1 MNLFSLRN
9 KTILITGASSGIGR
23 ATAITCDEQGAN
35 LILIGRDEERLTN
48 TLNLLSNNNHKI
60 LLVDLTDFSALSTK
74 LNSIFNEIDVID
86 GIVNAAGI
94 TSTLPFRIF
103 KPKKLEEIFKINVT
117 AAFQLTKLLLPKL
130 NNKGTSIVFISSVMS
145 NFGDKGKTMYSITK
159 GGISA
164 GARCLALEYASK
176 KIRVNTI
183 APGIVN
189 TPMIQKAT
197 YKIDENLYNKTI
209 EKYPLGFGEAE
220 DVANCC
226 VFLLSDASRWITG
239 SEIVIDGGFS
249 AK

>member
-35 LILIGRDEERLTN
+35 LILIGRDEERLTI
-48 TLNLLSNNNHKI
+48 TLNLLSNNSHKI
-60 LLVDLTDFSALSTK
+60 LLVDLTDFSTLSTK

-164 GARCLALEYASK
+164 GARSLALEYA
-176 KIRVNTI
+176 
-183 APGIVN
+183 
-189 TPMIQKAT
+189 
-197 YKIDENLYNKTI
+197 
-209 EKYPLGFGEAE
+209 
-220 DVANCC
+220 
-226 VFLLSDASRWITG
+226 
-239 SEIVIDGGFS
+239 
-249 AK
+249 

>member
-23 ATAITCDEQGAN
+23 ATAISCDEQGAN
-35 LILIGRDEERLTN
+35 LILIGRDVERLTN
-48 TLNLLSNNNHKI
+48 TLNLLSNNSHKI

-117 AAFQLTKLLLPKL
+117 SAFQLTKLLLPKL

-164 GARCLALEYASK
+164 GARSLALEYASK

-189 TPMIQKAT
+189 TPMIQNAS
-197 YKIDENLYNKTI
+197 YKIDEKLYNKTI